1 VPDSRQ
7 WRKVHI
13 GIDAE
18 TLEICA
24 IEVMSNARG
33 DAEVWPD
40 MIEQIPE
47 DEVLVS
53 VHGDGARSVNR
64 HGVWG
69 GSFLNLFVQQSP

>member
-1 VPDSRQ
+1 MRSEGERKTKKHSVEYRRQ

-33 DAEVWPD
+33 DAQVLPD
-40 MIEQIPE
+40 MIEQMPE

-64 HGVWG
+64 YGV
-69 GSFLNLFVQQSP
+69 

>member
-1 VPDSRQ
+1 
-7 WRKVHI
+7 
-13 GIDAE
+13 
-18 TLEICA
+18 
-24 IEVMSNARG
+24 MSNARG
-33 DAEVWPD
+33 DAQVWPD

-64 HGVWG
+64 HRVWG